1 MKTSAVKKSCIA
13 AMALMLSLA
22 TLTGCPGDDVKE
34 IQINGIDLAGARDG
48 TWEGICETS
57 LIKVTVQVTI
67 DTKRITGIKIT
78 RHACGKGKPAEAIT
92 QKVVEKQTTNVD
104 TVSGATGSSIV
115 ILKAVE
121 NAVAKASAKTE
132 S

>member
-67 DTKRITGIKIT
+67 DAKRITDIKIT
-78 RHACGKGKPAEAIT
+78 RHACGKGKPAEVIT
-92 QKVVEKQTTNVD
+92 QKVAEKQTTNVD